1 MSAGGLEDKN
11 VRQKDKKSKKCSMKV
26 LNTYTSD
33 DVSLFIKSWEWGG
46 GEGEGLVNP
55 LIPFSLD

>member
-1 MSAGGLEDKN
+1 
-11 VRQKDKKSKKCSMKV
+11 MKV